1 MMFRL
6 LGRTVGEYEMLIHSP
21 SLFAPTFSSPQR
33 ISSLGSNLTTDLRR
47 RAVLCLHLWQTWMW
61 RASVKMSKSS

>member
-47 RAVLCLHLWQTWMW
+47 RAVLCLH
-61 RASVKMSKSS
+61 